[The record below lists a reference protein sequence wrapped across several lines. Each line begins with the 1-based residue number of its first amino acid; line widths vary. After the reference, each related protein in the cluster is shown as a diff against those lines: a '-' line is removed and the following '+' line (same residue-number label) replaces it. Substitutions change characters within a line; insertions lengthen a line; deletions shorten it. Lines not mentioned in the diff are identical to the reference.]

1 MLGTDATVVIQ
12 DADEKGSLTQ
22 AIYPG
27 HSYLL
32 TVIDPD
38 RNVNLAA
45 EDTVLVSAEVAPP
58 PAAVGSLRTPGAHGD
73 VEVFILKE
81 TGKNTGIF
89 RGFINTQPGF
99 GREVQGSLEVM
110 PGQQVRFGYMDFGD
124 SKGRRNV
131 VYEMKLPVVS
141 GVMSTVTKGE

>member
-1 MLGTDATVVIQ
+1 MLGTDATLAIQ

-22 AIYPG
+22 AIVPG

-38 RNVNLAA
+38 RNVNLAT
-45 EDTVLVSAEVAPP
+45 EDTVLVSSEVI
-58 PAAVGSLRTPGAHGD
+58 AAGDQEAGAKSKGRGD

-81 TGKNTGIF
+81 TGRNTGIF

-99 GREVQGSLEVM
+99 GREVQGTLEVR
-110 PGQQVRFGYMDFGD
+110 PGQQVRFGYVDFAD
-124 SKGRRNV
+124 SKGRRNGIT
-131 VYEMKLPVVS
+131 ELKLPVAAGS
-141 GVMSTVTKGE
+141 MATMGNRE